1 MAPAWHTP
9 LMQRQ
14 NISSGGPYEEPYGY
28 SRAVKVGNQV
38 HVAGTCAQPPNVE
51 GVGAYDQAVD
61 ALKTISVALTAA
73 GSSVTD
79 VVRTRV
85 YVIDLDDADS
95 VMRAHGEVVGKIRP
109 ACTLVHI
116 AGLLDPKLLVEIE
129 AYAVISD

>member
-1 MAPAWHTP
+1 
-9 LMQRQ
+9 MQRQ

-61 ALKTISVALTAA
+61 ALNTISVALTAA
-73 GSSVTD
+73 DASAAD

-85 YVIDLDDADS
+85 
-95 VMRAHGEVVGKIRP
+95 P
-109 ACTLVHI
+109 
-116 AGLLDPKLLVEIE
+116 
-129 AYAVISD
+129 AVISDSSQSCERGLTPCAIVCCQRLQ